1 MEKIKLMTIVG
12 TRPEIIRLSAV
23 IKKCD
28 RYFNQ
33 LLVHTG
39 QNYDYTLNQIFF
51 EDLELRAPDFYL
63 NAVGSDLGETIGNII
78 AKSYAL
84 MAQQRQWAE
93 RVQALPPLQASIL
106 TMRYGEGLPWRKIAE
121 RTGYSEKHLFKLRRA
136 ALAALSREERH

>member
-1 MEKIKLMTIVG
+1 MTEKQAQAALERWNGNRLEPERLKGDLRRLERLMDEKETPG
-12 TRPEIIRLSAV
+12 LSNAQRRGLQRQAQRQAQRLESA
-23 IKKCD
+23 
-28 RYFNQ
+28 
-33 LLVHTG
+33 L
-39 QNYDYTLNQIFF
+39 
-51 EDLELRAPDFYL
+51 
-63 NAVGSDLGETIGNII
+63 
-78 AKSYAL
+78 YAL

>member
-1 MEKIKLMTIVG
+1 MTEKQAQAALERWNGNRLEAERLKGDLRRLERLMDEKETPG
-12 TRPEIIRLSAV
+12 LSNAQRRGLQRQAQRLESA
-23 IKKCD
+23 
-28 RYFNQ
+28 
-33 LLVHTG
+33 L
-39 QNYDYTLNQIFF
+39 
-51 EDLELRAPDFYL
+51 
-63 NAVGSDLGETIGNII
+63 
-78 AKSYAL
+78 YAL